1 MKATYNQTTV
11 SNKQKSS
18 GIFGN
23 GREIFE
29 TSSRLSAISSGGIS
43 LIRLFMRQFGL
54 AQTIE
59 KAVHLL
65 KQPRKY
71 LDSDHILSLVFN
83 TFFGGQRLEDMKLL
97 RHDQAVKKALGMA
110 SLPDSTTAGD
120 FLRRFDQ
127 QQIEAL
133 QQGINEV
140 RAEVW
145 KKTRPFD
152 SLKEVY
158 IDIDGTVAPT
168 EAGCKEGIDYCS
180 YKKLWG
186 YGPLIVSVAQTK
198 EVLFLKNR
206 PANNASHTGCAPYIR
221 SALELVS
228 PHAPKICLRGD
239 TDFSL
244 TEYLDEWD
252 QSADFVFGYD
262 AKNNLVKKAKKI
274 SEKSWKQLERKQRTI
289 ATQPRQR
296 PHNYREEIVETTDW
310 KNIKTIREDIAEIE
324 YQPLKCKKPYRLV
337 ILRKQI
343 HARCAGDWLY
353 DEFDY
358 FFYITNKT
366 EESAEQI
373 IELANQ
379 RCDQENVIAQL
390 KSELGA
396 MNLPVDNLLSNWAHM
411 VITSLAWNI
420 KSWLAL
426 TLEKLGM
433 GRAYHTM
440 RKIEWRTFLNRWIR
454 IPVQVL
460 EQGRRVVFRILS
472 DSPQAQDLMEAAHT
486 LKRLSEYQSEMNV

>member
-1 MKATYNQTTV
+1 
-11 SNKQKSS
+11 
-18 GIFGN
+18 
-23 GREIFE
+23 
-29 TSSRLSAISSGGIS
+29 
-43 LIRLFMRQFGL
+43 MRQFGL
-54 AQTIE
+54 ASTIE
-59 KAVHLL
+59 NSVQLL
-65 KQPRKY
+65 KQPREY
-71 LDSDHILSLVFN
+71 SDSDHILSQVFN

-97 RHDQAVKKALGMA
+97 RQDDAVKKALGMA

-127 QQIEAL
+127 EQIDAL
-133 QQGINEV
+133 QDGINEA
-140 RAEVW
+140 RSTVW
-145 KKTRPFD
+145 NKTRPFD
-152 SLKEVY
+152 SIKEVY

-168 EAGCKEGIDYCS
+168 EAGCKDGIHYCS

-186 YGPLIVSVAQTK
+186 YGPLIVSVAPTK

-206 PANNASHTGCAPYIR
+206 PANNASHAGCASYIR
-221 SALELVS
+221 SALQLVS
-228 PHAPKICLRGD
+228 PHAKKICLRED

-252 QSADFVFGYD
+252 LSADFVFGYD
-262 AKNNLVKKAKKI
+262 AKKNLVEKAEKI
-274 SEKSWKQLERKQRTI
+274 PEKTWKTLERKQRAI
-289 ATQPRQR
+289 ATEPRQR
-296 PHNYREEIVETTDW
+296 PHNYREEIVEETDW
-310 KNIKTIREDIAEIE
+310 TNIKTIREDIAEIE

-343 HARCAGDWLY
+343 HARRAGDWLF
-353 DEFDY
+353 DEFKY

-366 EESAEQI
+366 EAGAERI

-411 VITSLAWNI
+411 VITALAWNI

-433 GRAYHTM
+433 SRAYHRM

-460 EQGRRVVFRILS
+460 EQGRRVVFRVLS
-472 DSPQAQDLMEAAHT
+472 DSPQAQDLMEAVQT
-486 LKRLSEYQSEMNV
+486 LKRLWECKSEINV